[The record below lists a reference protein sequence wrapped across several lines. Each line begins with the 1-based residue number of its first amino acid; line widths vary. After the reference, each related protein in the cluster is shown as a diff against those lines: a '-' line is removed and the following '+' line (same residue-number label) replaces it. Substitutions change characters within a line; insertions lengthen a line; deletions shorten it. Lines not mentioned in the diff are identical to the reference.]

1 MTAEL
6 RRVMVHSPRSAGW
19 DNSDGAGHW
28 CVLGFSHPPDF
39 PAAQAQHGELC
50 HQLDLAGVQLIHLP
64 SFPESTLDAVYTHD
78 ASLATDFGLIV
89 MNPGKPSRGPEAR
102 HHRVLGE
109 SLGIPILGDV
119 VAPGTAEAGDMVWLD
134 SKTLLVGNGYRTNAA
149 GIAQLRNLLGPHDVE
164 VVAASLPYGVG
175 PSACLHLMSLISLLH
190 EKTALVDLPWLSVE
204 TVELLKARGFC
215 LIEIDHSERESLAC
229 NVLALGGRRLLAL
242 AENVK
247 TNQKLTDAGFD
258 VRTFAG
264 SELCVNGGGGP
275 TCLTRPL
282 LRVDAK

>member
-6 RRVMVHSPRSAGW
+6 RRVMVYSPRSAGW
-19 DNSDGAGHW
+19 GDSERALHW
-28 CVLGFSHPPDF
+28 RVLGFLHPPDF
-39 PAAQAQHGELC
+39 SAAQAQHSELC
-50 HQLDLAGVQLIHLP
+50 HQLELAGAQLIHLP
-64 SFPESTLDAVYTHD
+64 PFPEATLDAVYTHD

-102 HHRVLGE
+102 HHRALCE
-109 SLGIPILGDV
+109 SLGVPILGEV

-149 GIAQLRNLLGPHDVE
+149 GIAQLRNLLAPKDVD
-164 VVAASLPYGVG
+164 VIAASLPYGVG
-175 PSACLHLMSLISLLH
+175 PSACLHLMSLISLLD
-190 EKTALVDLPWLSVE
+190 EKTAIVDLPWLSVE

-215 LIEIDHSERESLAC
+215 LIEIDSCERASLAT

-242 AENVK
+242 EENVK

-275 TCLTRPL
+275 TCLTRPW
-282 LRVDAK
+282 LRVDAQ